1 MFMQKLY
8 IFEKNG
14 NNIISTYLGGIQM
27 NQSGLKNMV
36 VLRNLPSNIVEE
48 AIVILKT
55 NKKIIQNEKVDKSI
69 SNKEKK
75 IVNIHKENDYILKEA
90 EMLVTNYITGLEQK
104 KKERNEIQKKI
115 NKKCKKLKKC
125 IIIMSVVLFLET
137 ILLLIK

>member
-1 MFMQKLY
+1 
-8 IFEKNG
+8 
-14 NNIISTYLGGIQM
+14 M

-90 EMLVTNYITGLEQK
+90 EMLFTNYITGLEQK